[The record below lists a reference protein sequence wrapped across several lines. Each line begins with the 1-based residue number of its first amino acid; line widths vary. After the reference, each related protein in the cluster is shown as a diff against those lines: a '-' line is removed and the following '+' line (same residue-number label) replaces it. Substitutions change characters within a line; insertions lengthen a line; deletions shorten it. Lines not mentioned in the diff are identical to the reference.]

1 VSVEPGLRSYA
12 GPPAGGRHAVII
24 GSGLAGLLAARVATE
39 HFEQV
44 TVVDRDRFP
53 DSPDHRKGVPQSH
66 HAHGLLPRGRE
77 IIESLFPGIEADL
90 RAEGGTAAR
99 DSVGVMVVSPA
110 GPLPVRPI
118 PAEFVMFSRL
128 LLEWQIRRRLA
139 RLSQVRFLPGAEVV
153 GLASDRDGTRVRGVR
168 LRFRHDGDSAAVA
181 GDVVPADLVID
192 CSGRSSKAPDWLRDL
207 GYGEVPEEVVN
218 SGLSYSSRFYA
229 RPDGFP
235 DEWKGLVI
243 NGRAPHNPRAGLLLT
258 IENGLWHVTL
268 GRMAGDTAPA
278 DDAAFLQW
286 ARELA
291 DPSIYEAIRV
301 ATPVSPIR
309 GYRTP
314 TNRLRRFERLRRWP
328 AGFVVTGDAVCAF
341 NPIYGQG
348 MTVAAMDA
356 LVLAGALTR
365 HAGGR
370 SAGFERAF
378 QADLAR
384 NVATPWFVAT
394 SEDLRWPGVELTG
407 ARPSIAM
414 AIGRRYMDRLLRAA
428 VHDPDLT
435 AAYLD
440 IIFMV
445 GPPRSAFAPWILAR
459 VVRGMLGSRRRA
471 PLREFALSA
480 DALAAARR
488 LPDATVPTPAGAV
501 RA

>member
-1 VSVEPGLRSYA
+1 MSADPGLRAYA
-12 GPPAGGRHAVII
+12 GPPDAGRHVVII

-44 TVVDRDRFP
+44 TVVDRDHFP
-53 DSPDHRKGVPQSH
+53 DRPDHRKGVPQSH
-66 HAHGLLPRGRE
+66 HAHGLLPRGLE
-77 IIESLFPGIEADL
+77 IIARLFPGIEDDL
-90 RAEGGTAAR
+90 RDAGGTSVR
-99 DSVGVMVVSPA
+99 DSVGFVVVSPA
-110 GPLPVRPI
+110 GPLPARPT
-118 PAEFVMFSRL
+118 PGEFVMFSRF

-139 RLSQVRFLPGAEVV
+139 RLPQVRFLQDAEVV
-153 GLASDRDGTRVRGVR
+153 GLEADATDDRVNGVR
-168 LRFRHDGDSAAVA
+168 LRYRVGNGPGVVA
-181 GDVVPADLVID
+181 ADLVID
-192 CSGRSSKAPDWLRDL
+192 SSGRSSKAPEWLRDL

-218 SGLSYSSRFYA
+218 SGLSYSSRFFK

-235 DEWKGLVI
+235 DEWKSVLI
-243 NGRAPHNPRAGLLLT
+243 NGRAPHNPRAGLLLS
-258 IENGLWHVTL
+258 IENDLWHVTL
-268 GRMAGDTAPA
+268 GRMAGDTAPS
-278 DDAAFLQW
+278 DDAGFLQW

-328 AGFVVTGDAVCAF
+328 SGFVVTGDAVCAF

-348 MTVAAMDA
+348 ITVAAMDA
-356 LVLAGALTR
+356 MVLAGSLDR
-365 HAGGR
+365 HDGGR

-384 NVATPWFVAT
+384 TVAAPWFVAT

-407 ARPSIAM
+407 ARPSLAM
-414 AIGRRYMDRLLRAA
+414 AIGRRYMDQLLRAA

-435 AAYLD
+435 AAYLG
-440 IIFMV
+440 IIFMIT
-445 GPPRSAFAPWILAR
+445 PPKSAFAPWILAR
-459 VVRGMLGSRRRA
+459 VVRAMLSPRRRV
-471 PLREFALSA
+471 PLQEFALSA
-480 DALAAARR
+480 DALAAVRR
-488 LPDATVPTPAGAV
+488 LPDAVV